1 MVYRFLDLQP
11 ERLRIKDDAVTTNF
25 ELLKRQSRTIILED
39 QKRPHGEAN
48 FA

>member
-11 ERLRIKDDAVTTNF
+11 ERLRVKDDAVTTNF
-25 ELLKRQSRTIILED
+25 ANPEQLED